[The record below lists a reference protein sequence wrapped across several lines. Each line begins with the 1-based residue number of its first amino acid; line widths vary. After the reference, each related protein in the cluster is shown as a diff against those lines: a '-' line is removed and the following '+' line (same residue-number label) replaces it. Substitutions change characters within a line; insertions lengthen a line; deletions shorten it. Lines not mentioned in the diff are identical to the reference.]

1 MRDAHW
7 NILEAEKN
15 HDFMLNI
22 LGHCHCAVHKPLIN
36 HLFKSLHHGLTF
48 QYASGIRRGRTRE
61 EAVPVGGT
69 QCPQPAATQ
78 KFFHK
83 K

>member
-1 MRDAHW
+1 MDNLQDVLVEEGQGGKRQKIQEDSAAKTM
-7 NILEAEKN
+7 ILQ
-15 HDFMLNI
+15 
-22 LGHCHCAVHKPLIN
+22 
-36 HLFKSLHHGLTF
+36 SLLYHIIV